1 MRFVDNYGGMA
12 CSKQRYEHGATLE
25 GDGCSGNYF
34 EERGGGIMLTSS
46 LGRTYFE

>member
-34 EERGGGIMLTSS
+34 EERGGDHVDVEPWKNI
-46 LGRTYFE
+46 F